1 MVEEELEFL
10 FGVRVAGE
18 DDLAA
23 VGGGEVHVEHLHG
36 PKFLE
41 RASRGE
47 AGGALAEPGF
57 EGDLQG
63 VGKEC
68 DHDMGFEPVV
78 EPVVDGAQ
86 GEVVF
91 ELFEP
96 LFDFGESSADGRREI
111 GCR

>member
-1 MVEEELEFL
+1 LVEEELEFL

-63 VGKEC
+63 AGKEC
-68 DHDMGFEPVV
+68 DHDMGFEPVI
-78 EPVVDGAQ
+78 EQVVDGAQ

-91 ELFEP
+91 ELFER
-96 LFDFGESSADGRREI
+96 LFDFGESNADGRREI